1 MVKKLKI
8 SAGHGEKVQ
17 GAVGLIKEHQA
28 ADDVTNGV
36 AKYLKKNYVC
46 DVETLDE
53 KTATTQRGNLYNI
66 DAWHDKTHSD
76 LNLFVHFNAAANP
89 TAGGTEALYYSATG
103 KTYATK
109 FAAAM
114 AKAQGIKNR
123 GAIKRTDLYV
133 LKNTKAVGV
142 LLEVCF
148 VTSKADVAAYKKNFD
163 KLCAAIGDVAADIL
177 GYKKKANAAP
187 AVTNKKKVKGW
198 IVTKEKIN
206 YYNAP
211 RWEKPTGQKGGGSKH
226 EVVAKMDVEGYP
238 MYETKSGNYMTAAS
252 KFVLF
257 SECEPK

>member
-17 GAVGLIKEHQA
+17 GAVGFIKEHQE
-28 ADDVTNGV
+28 ADKVTAGV
-36 AKYLKKNYVC
+36 AKYLKANYDC
-46 DVETLDE
+46 DVETYDE
-53 KTATTQRGNLYNI
+53 KTATTQSGNLYNI

-76 LNLFVHFNAAANP
+76 LNLFVHFNASANA

-114 AKAQGIKNR
+114 ASAQGIKNR

-148 VTSKADVAAYKKNFD
+148 VSSKADVAAYQKNFD

-177 GYKKKANAAP
+177 GYKRKTASKPSVGANKAVN
-187 AVTNKKKVKGW
+187 GW
-198 IVTKEKIN
+198 IITKERIN
-206 YYNAP
+206 YYNSP
-211 RWEKPTGQKGGGSKH
+211 RWDNPTGQKGGGSKH
-226 EVVAKMDVEGYP
+226 EVVGMVDVDGYP
-238 MYETKSGNYMTAAS
+238 MYRTKSGNYMTAAS
-252 KFVLF
+252 KYVLF